1 MGLSMRT
8 MHDIFEEYI
17 AYRIDTDSAAAT
29 AKAQKA
35 RLATWDARYG
45 HIAISNIT
53 TEHGNK
59 WRQFRLAN
67 NIGKNTAAAD
77 RTALNSFQKYCK
89 SMGYIPSSREEWTSA
104 WKVVRAIDREYG
116 RLTIA
121 QIDLLLAAP
130 EATAKR
136 LGRDYR
142 HPVTWRD
149 KMALATQAYTLCRAS
164 EIGTIT
170 WEYLKFD
177 QDQIW
182 FHREK
187 THQLAKVPMMGEWD
201 AIFTEYRKHYKE
213 WLWRWNQRQKWVALQ
228 QGEPVP
234 EPILA
239 PLPHWPVIP
248 TLATGK
254 GHRVGKDETGFQVS
268 KLIRPDRPMVAH
280 SVIKMVQPYLVDIGF
295 KIPSDVQNGVEADH
309 EGSHSIRR
317 GMALRMYEALQE
329 RYKAAQR
336 GECEP
341 LEAAPIEI
349 VQYMLGHARVE
360 QTMHYIGLNLGSE
373 ILGRTFTGRPNLLYR
388 KPAQL
393 ASVSKL
399 G

>member
-17 AYRIDTDSAAAT
+17 AYRSDTDSAAAT
-29 AKAQKA
+29 VRAQKA

-67 NIGKNTAAAD
+67 NIGKNTAAAE

-116 RLTIA
+116 RLTID

-164 EIGTIT
+164 EVGTIT

-177 QDQIW
+177 EDQIW
-182 FHREK
+182 FRREK
-187 THQLAKVPMMGEWD
+187 THTLAKVPMMGEWD
-201 AIFTEYRKHYKE
+201 AVFTEYKKHYQE
-213 WLWRWNQRQKWVALQ
+213 WLWRWNQRQKWVAVQ
-228 QGEPVP
+228 KGEPIP
-234 EPILA
+234 EPILS

-254 GHRVGKDETGFQVS
+254 GHVVGQGDNGYQVS
-268 KLIRPDRPMVAH
+268 KLIRPDKALLAH
-280 SVIKMVQPYLVDIGF
+280 SVIKMVAPYLIDIGF
-295 KIPSDVQNGVEADH
+295 KVPGDRQNGQEADH

-317 GMALRMYEALQE
+317 GMALRLLESLEEMY
-329 RYKAAQR
+329 RAAQR

-341 LEAAPIEI
+341 LEDPPIEI
-349 VQYMLGHARVE
+349 VQHMLGHTRVE
-360 QTMHYIGLNLGSE
+360 QTVHYVGRDHGQAV
-373 ILGRTFTGRPNLLYR
+373 LGRAFKGRGNMIRRP
-388 KPAQL
+388 KVQL
-393 ASVSKL
+393 ASVSNL